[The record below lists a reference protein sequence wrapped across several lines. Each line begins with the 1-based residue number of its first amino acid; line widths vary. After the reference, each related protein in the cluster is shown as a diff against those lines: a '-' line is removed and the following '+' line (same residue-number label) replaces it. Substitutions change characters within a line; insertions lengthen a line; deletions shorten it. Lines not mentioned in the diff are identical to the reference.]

1 MQTKHTNAEAEAVK
15 AFRIAILDKIF
26 EEQVALSNEIGASE
40 ANKNNR
46 KANALR
52 ERKMGL
58 WIAEQKI
65 KSNVWGNS

>member
-1 MQTKHTNAEAEAVK
+1 MQTTHTKTEAEAVK

-40 ANKNNR
+40 AKKNNR
-46 KANALR
+46 KADALR

-58 WIAEQKI
+58 WIAEQTI
-65 KSNVWGNS
+65 KQFCG